1 MHIPPKRSFHGLQGV
16 PVEHRP
22 YIWMVVSGAAA
33 RKAKQVAGYYQAML
47 HRGQVDSEVAHQ
59 IELVRLSLHPC
70 PFAGSVAWGHG
81 QGSANMRIARVLIS
95 CFCMLYRS
103 GPAWQE
109 DWQVGC

>member
-59 IELVRLSLHPC
+59 IELVRLSKSSKAVSSPQC
-70 PFAGSVAWGHG
+70 IGRRW
-81 QGSANMRIARVLIS
+81 SA
-95 CFCMLYRS
+95 
-103 GPAWQE
+103 
-109 DWQVGC
+109 